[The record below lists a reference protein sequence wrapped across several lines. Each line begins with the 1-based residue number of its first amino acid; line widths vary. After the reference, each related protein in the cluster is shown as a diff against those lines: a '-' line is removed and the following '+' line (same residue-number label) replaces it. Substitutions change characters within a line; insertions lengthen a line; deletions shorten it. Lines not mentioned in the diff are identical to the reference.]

1 MTATHPSLNI
11 AAERAEFE
19 QHLCAPVAGG
29 AGALLDLSR
38 NGDGYR
44 DLVVNAKWDGWLGA
58 RSCSAEQAPDCGR
71 CDGMGVTRSDEE
83 DPSTEEQCDRCFGAG
98 KEPAA
103 RAGAGV
109 LQALMQVRPHY
120 DDAPQLKTAFL
131 SGHHQALTQAALL
144 VREHSGRP
152 HPPEIYMDELDAAN
166 AGQAWL
172 NPLIQF
178 GTKMCY
184 SDDKGPVAA
193 RVKWAAIF
201 DRYDRVV
208 GAYLLT
214 RDLKNFTQL
223 CVFEGRAFA
232 PAMEGSPGTLAG
244 Q

>member
-1 MTATHPSLNI
+1 MSAPHPSLNI
-11 AAERAEFE
+11 PTERSEFE
-19 QHLCAPVAGG
+19 EHLRAAAVSAVG
-29 AGALLDLSR
+29 AEPDFSR

-58 RSCSAEQAPDCGR
+58 RSCSAERAPDCGR

-83 DPSTEEQCDRCFGAG
+83 DSSTEELCDRCFGAG
-98 KEPAA
+98 KEPVASA
-103 RAGAGV
+103 PG
-109 LQALMQVRPHY
+109 QRP
-120 DDAPQLKTAFL
+120 
-131 SGHHQALTQAALL
+131 
-144 VREHSGRP
+144 R
-152 HPPEIYMDELDAAN
+152 PPEIYMDELDAAN

-184 SDDKGPVAA
+184 SEDKGPVAA

-232 PAMEGSPGTLAG
+232 PVMEGSPGTPVG